1 MIIYRSPDD
10 VGGGGAPAPAAA
22 PAPNTAT
29 PVAAP
34 AAAVQAAVQG
44 AQAEAAAREQAAW
57 TSLLPADLREHEAL
71 KGYAKPGDFVKEA
84 LTWKAKG
91 EGALKVPGK
100 DATEEQRSAFFAA
113 LGVPGKAE
121 EYALQYPENYQKD
134 EALDAW
140 IRATAHE
147 AKLSNGQAAVLS
159 KALAGLVVGGKAST
173 ALSRESVDATNKA
186 AIEAKYG
193 AELPKMAELAKRG
206 LGKSGIGTAFY
217 SKLQAAGLSGD
228 PAFFDFAV
236 GLGRIFEEDGFIRS
250 GTMPER
256 EATNEDVFSYPSMQ
270 GR

>member
-1 MIIYRSPDD
+1 MKIYRSSGDA
-10 VGGGGAPAPAAA
+10 GGGGAPAPAA
-22 PAPNTAT
+22 PATA
-29 PVAAP
+29 VSEAAAAP
-34 AAAVQAAVQG
+34 IAAAQAVVQG
-44 AQAEAAAREQAAW
+44 VQAEAAAKEQAAW

-91 EGALKVPGK
+91 EGALKLPGK
-100 DATEEQRSAFFAA
+100 DASEEERSAFFAA

-121 EYALQYPENYQKD
+121 EYVLQYPETYQKD

-140 IRATAHE
+140 IRVTAHE
-147 AKLSNGQAAVLS
+147 AKLSNGQAAILS

-173 ALSRESVDATNKA
+173 AQSRESVDATNKA
-186 AIEAKYG
+186 AIETKYG

-206 LGKSGIGTAFY
+206 LGKSGIGATFY

-250 GTMPER
+250 GTMPEK
-256 EATNEDVFSYPSMQ
+256 EATIQDVFSYPSMQ